1 MSPKQAA
8 KAQVAIAVLIAW
20 LGSLAA
26 WGQTPATKDKGKDE
40 SLKVTV
46 SERLR
51 FESWDWFDSNAAN
64 GSYGFLASQ
73 LRLGLSQQKK
83 QWSWQVE
90 LQQPTLL
97 GLPENAVAP
106 APQGQLGLGASYFAA
121 NDSQRY
127 AAGVFLKQAFVRFQR
142 QGDASTS
149 SLRLGRFEFVEGAE
163 TSPQDPT
170 LAALKRER
178 IAHRLIGNFA
188 FSHVGRSMD
197 GVHFVR
203 STSATNLTFLAARA
217 TEGIFQ
223 LDGNGELDVD
233 VFYGA
238 LTRSR
243 GRPQTGEWRV
253 FALHYHDGRRAL
265 KTDNRPA
272 AVRSADTSN
281 IRMTTLGAHY
291 VDTLAVAG
299 GKADLLL
306 WGAAQFGD
314 WGVQRHRAGAIAA
327 EVGYQPRW
335 ERLKPWIRLGYFRSS
350 GDGDP
355 ADDAH
360 RTFFQ
365 VLPTPRIYARFP
377 FYNLM
382 NSEDLFAQL
391 WLRPHP
397 RLTLRSDVHGLR
409 LSNRNDLWYL
419 GGGAFQQGSFGYV
432 GRPSGGGRSLVTLAD
447 VSADYQVSKQFTLS
461 GYLGAALGRSVIS
474 STYANGGNAR
484 FSYVELTWRR

>member
-1 MSPKQAA
+1 MSQTQATKTQAA
-8 KAQVAIAVLIAW
+8 ITVLVFVVGF
-20 LGSLAA
+20 GSLAA
-26 WGQTPATKDKGKDE
+26 WGQTPAAKDQGKGE

-46 SERLR
+46 SERVR
-51 FESWDWFDSNAAN
+51 FESWDWFDSAAAD

-90 LQQPTLL
+90 LEQPTLL
-97 GLPENAVAP
+97 GLPENAIAP
-106 APQGQLGLGASYFAA
+106 APQGQFGLGASYFAA
-121 NDSQRY
+121 NDSQRN
-127 AAGVFLKQAFVRFQR
+127 AAGVFLKQAFVRFQL
-142 QGDASTS
+142 QSIASS
-149 SLRLGRFEFVEGAE
+149 VRLGRFEFVDGAE

-197 GVHFVR
+197 GVQFVR
-203 STSATNLTFLAARA
+203 VTGATNLTFLAARA
-217 TEGIFQ
+217 TEGVFQ

-233 VFYGA
+233 VLYGA

-243 GRPQTGEWRV
+243 GRPQAGEWRI

-272 AVRSADTSN
+272 AVRTADTSN
-281 IRMTTLGAHY
+281 IRITTLGAHY

-299 GKADLLL
+299 GKADVLL

-314 WGVQRHRAGAIAA
+314 WGVQRHRAGAISA
-327 EVGYQPRW
+327 EVGYQPNW
-335 ERLKPWIRLGYFRSS
+335 ETLKPWIRLGYFRSS

-355 ADDAH
+355 ADDVH
-360 RTFFQ
+360 STFFQ
-365 VLPTPRIYARFP
+365 ALPTPRVYARFP

-382 NSEDLFAQL
+382 NSEDFFAQL
-391 WLRPHP
+391 WLRPRP
-397 RLTLRSDVHGLR
+397 RLTLRSEVHGLR
-409 LSNRNDLWYL
+409 LSHRNDLWYL
-419 GGGAFQQGSFGYV
+419 GGGAFQQNSFGYV
-432 GRPSGGGRSLVTLAD
+432 GRPSGGSRSLATFAD

-461 GYLGAALGRSVIS
+461 GYLGVALGRGVIS
-474 STYANGGNAR
+474 STYPDGGNAR
-484 FSYVELTWRR
+484 LSYVELTWRR

>member
-1 MSPKQAA
+1 MSQRQATRA
-8 KAQVAIAVLIAW
+8 RAAIAVLVLIVG
-20 LGSLAA
+20 LGVSAA
-26 WGQTPATKDKGKDE
+26 WGQTQPDKDKGSAQ

-51 FESWDWFDSNAAN
+51 FESWDWFDSSAGD

-83 QWSWQVE
+83 KWAWQVE

-97 GLPENAVAP
+97 GLPQNAIAP
-106 APQGQLGLGASYFAA
+106 APQGQLGLGASYFVA
-121 NDSQRY
+121 NDSQQH
-127 AAGVFLKQAFVRFQR
+127 AAGVFLKQAFVRFHF
-142 QGDASTS
+142 QGAASS
-149 SLRLGRFEFVEGAE
+149 VRLGRFEFVEGAE

-203 STSATNLTFLAARA
+203 ATEATNFTFLGARA
-217 TEGIFQ
+217 TEGVFQ

-233 VFYGA
+233 VLYGA
-238 LTRSR
+238 LTRRR
-243 GRPQTGEWRV
+243 GRPQAGEWRV

-281 IRMTTLGAHY
+281 LRITTLGAHY
-291 VDTLAVAG
+291 VDTFAVGG
-299 GKADLLL
+299 GKADVLL

-314 WGVQRHRAGAIAA
+314 WGVQRHRAAAIAA
-327 EVGYQPRW
+327 EAGYQPPW
-335 ERLKPWIRLGYFRSS
+335 DKLKPWIRLGYFRSS

-355 ADDAH
+355 ADGQH
-360 RTFFQ
+360 STFFQ

-382 NSEDLFAQL
+382 NSEDFFAQL

-409 LSNRNDLWYL
+409 LSHRNDLWYL
-419 GGGAFQQGSFGYV
+419 GGGAFQQRSFGYV
-432 GRPSGGGRSLVTLAD
+432 GRSSGGGRSLATLAD

-461 GYLGAALGRSVIS
+461 GYLGAALGRRVVS
-474 STYANGGNAR
+474 STYTHGGNAR
-484 FSYVELTWRR
+484 FSYVELSWRR

>member
-1 MSPKQAA
+1 MNGRKTTRAGAA
-8 KAQVAIAVLIAW
+8 LALLAVG
-20 LGSLAA
+20 LGPLTAR
-26 WGQTPATKDKGKDE
+26 GQTPAAKDKGKDE

-51 FESWDWFDSNAAN
+51 FESWDWFDSNAADD
-64 GSYGFLASQ
+64 SYGFLASQ

-97 GLPENAVAP
+97 GLPENAIAP
-106 APQGQLGLGASYFAA
+106 APQGQLGLGASYFSA
-121 NDSQRY
+121 NNSERN
-127 AAGVFLKQAFVRFQR
+127 AAGVFLKQAWVRYQH
-142 QGDASTS
+142 QGDRATTS
-149 SLRLGRFEFVEGAE
+149 VRLGRFEFVEGAE
-163 TSPQDPT
+163 TSPQDAI
-170 LAALKRER
+170 LATLKRER

-188 FSHVGRSMD
+188 FSHVGRRFD
-197 GVHFVR
+197 GVQFVR
-203 STSATNLTFLAARA
+203 ATAATNLTFLAARA
-217 TEGIFQ
+217 TEGVFQ
-223 LDGNGELDVD
+223 LDGNAELDVD
-233 VFYGA
+233 MFYGA

-265 KTDNRPA
+265 KTDNRAAPA
-272 AVRSADTSN
+272 RIADTSN
-281 IRMTTLGAHY
+281 IRITTLGAHY

-299 GKADLLL
+299 GKADILL
-306 WGAAQFGD
+306 WSAAQFGD
-314 WGVQRHRAGAIAA
+314 WGVQRHRAEAIAA
-327 EVGYQPRW
+327 EAGYQPRW
-335 ERLKPWIRLGYFRSS
+335 DRLKPWIRLGYFRSS

-355 ADDAH
+355 ADDRH
-360 RTFFQ
+360 NTFFQ

-391 WLRPHP
+391 WLRPHQ

-409 LSNRNDLWYL
+409 LSHRNDLWYL

-432 GRPSGGGRSLVTLAD
+432 GRPSGGGRSLATLAD

-461 GYLGAALGRSVIS
+461 GYLGVALGRSVIS

>member
-1 MSPKQAA
+1 MSARQAA
-8 KAQVAIAVLIAW
+8 KAQVAIAVLIAG
-20 LGSLAA
+20 LDPLAA
-26 WGQTPATKDKGKDE
+26 WGQTPAAKDKGKDE

-46 SERLR
+46 SERVR
-51 FESWDWFDSNAAN
+51 FESWDWFDSSAAD

-73 LRLGLSQQKK
+73 LRLGLGQQKK

-90 LQQPTLL
+90 LEQPTLL
-97 GLPENAVAP
+97 GLPENAIAP
-106 APQGQLGLGASYFAA
+106 APQGQLGLGASYFSA
-121 NDSQRY
+121 NNSERN
-127 AAGVFLKQAFVRFQR
+127 AAGVFLKQAWLRYQHHSGAV
-142 QGDASTS
+142 TH

-163 TSPQDPT
+163 TSPQDAT
-170 LAALKRER
+170 LAMLKRER
-178 IAHRLIGNFA
+178 IANRLLGNFA
-188 FSHVGRSMD
+188 FSHVGRSFD
-197 GVHFVR
+197 GAQFVR
-203 STSATNLTFLAARA
+203 ATGATNLTFLAARA
-217 TEGIFQ
+217 TEGVFQ

-243 GRPQTGEWRV
+243 GRPQRGEWRF

-265 KTDNRPA
+265 KSDNRPA
-272 AVRSADTSN
+272 AARTADTSN
-281 IRMTTLGAHY
+281 IRITTLGAHY
-291 VDTLAVAG
+291 VDTLALAG
-299 GKADLLL
+299 GKADVLL
-306 WGAAQFGD
+306 WGAAQLGD

-327 EVGYQPRW
+327 EVGYQLRW

-360 RTFFQ
+360 HTFFQ

-409 LSNRNDLWYL
+409 LSHRNDLWYL

-432 GRPSGGGRSLVTLAD
+432 GRPSGGGRSLATLAD

-461 GYLGAALGRSVIS
+461 GYLGVALGRRVIS
-474 STYANGGNAR
+474 STYNNGGKAR
-484 FSYVELTWRR
+484 FSYIELTWRR